1 MPRKKKS
8 NQKKYLV
15 GNIACPSSDLYITYI
30 TNQETPDKVLKVI
43 SGHLKWAEGEKA
55 AAIARATIKQWAT
68 KGVKVKNDELI
79 FIGEPFISI
88 KQWILP
94 LRKQVKALAGNEIQW
109 NDSLSVVAA
118 ETQSMVTRKIRLE
131 RKAAKDGKGE
141 DAAG

>member
-15 GNIACPSSDLYITYI
+15 GNIACPTSDLYIVYVA
-30 TNQETPDKVLKVI
+30 NQESPDKVLKVV
-43 SGHLKWAEGEKA
+43 SGHLLWTQAEKA
-55 AAIARATIKQWAT
+55 AAIAQATIKQWAT
-68 KGVKVKNDELI
+68 KGVKIKDDELT

-109 NDSLSVVAA
+109 NESLSIIAA
-118 ETQSMVTRKIRLE
+118 EAQSMVARKIRLE
-131 RKAAKDGKGE
+131 RSAARE
-141 DAAG
+141 NAAS